1 MVDYGVSIPGEV
13 KDVIHENFICF
24 PDCRIH
30 SLRNFQSCYMQCG
43 KMGYRAGCLKLRQHD
58 DGYRGLNEYIKKTEV
73 LLGREN
79 DQVLFCN
86 AIFL

>member
-1 MVDYGVSIPGEV
+1 MVDDVVSIPGEV
-13 KDVIHENFICF
+13 KDIIHKRTFFAFLIVGFTLSTTFSLAICNVV
-24 PDCRIH
+24 RWATEQNI
-30 SLRNFQSCYMQCG
+30 
-43 KMGYRAGCLKLRQHD
+43 LRQHD
-58 DGYRGLNEYIKKTEV
+58 DGYRGQNEYIKKSEV